1 MDTVVACDAK
11 EQETI
16 NGLTE
21 TAIGKAD
28 GTNGIGLE
36 KREGTK
42 VPDMS
47 EACQHDITLSG

>member
-1 MDTVVACDAK
+1 MDTVVACAAK